1 MNIFYKSSLLL
12 ATLFLV
18 ACNTSDSKKG
28 DGLSNTNDGN
38 VKEIAA
44 LTDQEFLIN
53 GHSFSD
59 DLKTVY
65 LHKLDNKVPV
75 IIDSVTVSNK
85 QFKFKGTIPNPDY
98 YSLSSNLS
106 NKRFKLLVDASV
118 IDVFLN
124 ETTEN
129 SSSYSSTPIQ
139 KEYATY
145 AKKMYGFRN
154 KGVDLYYNL
163 KGDFSSANISKL
175 KKDRSKLF
183 TESGQYTA
191 EHITAN
197 PQTYFSALLIRDNIE
212 TYDKTKMRGFY
223 NNLTPELKN
232 LAFVKAIDAVL
243 IEKETV
249 ISKPTPAKTTT
260 TVVAK
265 TAPSGE
271 YRPKAYSVK
280 GKNQYGETM
289 SLNSIPRGKVV
300 LLDFWASWCGP
311 CRATNPD
318 LVQLYNKY
326 NEDGLEIMSVS
337 MDKGI
342 PEWMNA
348 INTDNL
354 TWQYH
359 VLDKN
364 KTIAFRYG
372 VESIPYKILIDKKGN
387 IASDKISGRKLEA
400 RIKQLLAE

>member
-12 ATLFLV
+12 AILLFIG
-18 ACNTSDSKKG
+18 CNTSDNKKTT
-28 DGLSNTNDGN
+28 SEANNNNTSQTKD
-38 VKEIAA
+38 IALA
-44 LTDQEFLIN
+44 DQEFLIN
-53 GHSFSD
+53 GQSFSE

-65 LHKLDNKVPV
+65 LHKVENKVPV
-75 IIDSVTVSNK
+75 IIDSATVSNK
-85 QFKFKGTIPNPDY
+85 QFKFKGTIVNPDY

-106 NKRFKLLVDASV
+106 NKRYRILVDASV

-129 SSSYSSTPIQ
+129 SSSHSSTPIQ

-145 AKKMYGFRN
+145 AKKMYDFRN

-191 EHITAN
+191 EHITAH

-212 TYDKTKMRGFY
+212 TYDHTKMRGFY

-232 LAFVKAIDAVL
+232 LAFVKDINAIL

-249 ISKPTPAKTTT
+249 ISKPVPTKTAT
-260 TVVAK
+260 TVVAAK
-265 TAPSGE
+265 SSGE

-300 LLDFWASWCGP
+300 LLDFWASWCAP

-348 INTDNL
+348 INADNL
-354 TWQYH
+354 TWPYH
-359 VLDKN
+359 VIDKN

-372 VESIPYKILIDKKGN
+372 VESIPYKILIDKNGN
-387 IASDKISGRKLEA
+387 IASGKISGRSLEQ